1 MKRILLTGATGL
13 LGARAAALLVPRYE
27 VSAIVRAQ
35 PAVPVPGVR
44 YHMLDLSRAW
54 SAERLPERID
64 AVLHLAQST
73 HMREFPD
80 RALDIYA
87 VNLAST
93 AVLLD
98 YARRAGATHFGLAST
113 GGLYGAH
120 SAPITETAA
129 LAPPRGPLGYYFD
142 TKRGAELLAAAY
154 ADHMKVSVLRPF
166 FIYGAGQ
173 RASMLVPR
181 LVDNVRSG
189 KPTRLRGADGAR
201 LNPVHVDDAVAVL
214 EACVNAPE
222 GKTVNVAGPEVI
234 SIRAMAERVG
244 AVLGIEASFEREDG
258 SADDLVADITTMK
271 SMVDRPL
278 TGFSTGIAA
287 MLAGEE
293 GAGA

>member
-1 MKRILLTGATGL
+1 VNA
-13 LGARAAALLVPRYE
+13 V
-27 VSAIVRAQ
+27 VRAR
-35 PAVPVPGVR
+35 PAAPVPGVR
-44 YHMLDLSRAW
+44 YHVLDLSVAW
-54 SAERLPERID
+54 SAELLPERVD

-73 HMREFPD
+73 HMREFPE

-98 YARRAGATHFGLAST
+98 YARRARATHFGLAST

-120 SAPITETAA
+120 SAPIAETAA
-129 LAPPRGPLGYYFD
+129 LSPPRGPLGYYFD

-214 EACVNAPE
+214 EACVNAAE
-222 GKTVNVAGPEVI
+222 GRTVNVAGPEVI
-234 SIRAMAERVG
+234 SIRAMAERVA
-244 AVLGIEASFEREDG
+244 AVLGIEASFEREEG

-271 SMVDRPL
+271 SMVSRPL

-287 MLAGEE
+287 MLAGE
-293 GAGA
+293 GVASA